1 MAATTE
7 ELNNALTIISE
18 NLHALDK
25 EQKKTARGFKELL
38 AKKNVDR
45 TPFYDAVYEA
55 LQQDGRVSVEGMA
68 NFPAAPPK
76 DDRVTRGKA
85 IKLAQERLGV
95 SIKREG
101 NFYVT
106 QEDLSPHY
114 DFLIKNMP
122 MNKAT
127 FELNCK
133 RRGVDSETIM
143 AGLKGRV
150 RGLSNGTMELIQ

>member
-1 MAATTE
+1 VEDMLVFPSAP
-7 ELNNALTIISE
+7 
-18 NLHALDK
+18 
-25 EQKKTARGFKELL
+25 KKS
-38 AKKNVDR
+38 DR
-45 TPFYDAVYEA
+45 
-55 LQQDGRVSVEGMA
+55 
-68 NFPAAPPK
+68 N
-76 DDRVTRGKA
+76 TRNKA
-85 IKLAQERLGV
+85 IKLTQERLGV

-114 DFLIKNMP
+114 DFFIKNMP

-127 FELNCK
+127 FKLNCK
-133 RRGVDSETIM
+133 RRGVDSETMM

>member
-1 MAATTE
+1 MAATPE
-7 ELNNALTIISE
+7 ELDNALAIISE
-18 NLHALDK
+18 NLSALNK
-25 EQKKTARGFKELL
+25 EQKKTARGFKKLL

-45 TPFYDAVYEA
+45 TPYYDRVYEA
-55 LQQDGRVSVEGMA
+55 LKQNKRVSVEEMA

-76 DDRVTRGKA
+76 DDRVTRRKA

-101 NFYVT
+101 NFYVI

-114 DFLIKNMP
+114 DFFIKNMP

-127 FELNCK
+127 FKLNCE

-150 RGLSNGTMELIQ
+150 RGLGNGTMELIQ